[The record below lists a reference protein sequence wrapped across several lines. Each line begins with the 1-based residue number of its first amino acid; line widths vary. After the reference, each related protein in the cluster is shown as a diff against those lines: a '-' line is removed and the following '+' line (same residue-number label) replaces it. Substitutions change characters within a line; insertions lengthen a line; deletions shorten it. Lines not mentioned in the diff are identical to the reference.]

1 MGYVDKN
8 LLPGERVV
16 YRAQIHWSFYLT
28 PISWVLLSVALG
40 VWGLATNQQLIRGMA
55 CTFSPILLLG
65 GFVGLA
71 AMSLAAA
78 SIEFAV
84 TDRRIIAKGGVLRR
98 RSIEI
103 LLSKVE
109 SITFSQPLLGMI
121 FNYGNVV
128 VAGTGGTREAFR
140 NIANPQELRRQV
152 HARLQ
157 QTA

>member
-1 MGYVDKN
+1 MGYVDNN

-28 PISWVLLSVALG
+28 PISWLLLSVILAA
-40 VWGLATNQQLIRGMA
+40 WGLATTQDLLRSMA
-55 CTFSPILLLG
+55 CTFAPLLLLG

-71 AMSLAAA
+71 AAALAAG

-121 FNYGNVV
+121 FNYGTVV

-157 QTA
+157 ETA